1 MLFHLSFLIFDYCW
15 RKRNP
20 KQLPKE
26 RNPISLTAEHLSQFF
41 GTHPGAKC
49 WSRNGSAWTAMI
61 GHPSPDNGA
70 KYLRRLK
77 SINGLLFIYWTLTN
91 LFISCSHLSQVLI
104 FSHNIIASRNRKK
117 FIKGHSFNDFIK
129 GKVKGIT
136 ERLIK
141 ERWYMKKF
149 STWNHRKN
157 IPNYFYTVLV
167 ISF

>member
-20 KQLPKE
+20 KHLPKE

-41 GTHPGAKC
+41 WTHPGAKC

-91 LFISCSHLSQVLI
+91 LLISCSHLSQVLI
-104 FSHNIIASRNRKK
+104 FCHNIIASRSRKK
-117 FIKGHSFNDFIK
+117 FIKAHSFNDFIK
-129 GKVKGIT
+129 GELREIR

-141 ERWYMKKF
+141 ERWYTKKF
-149 STWNHRKN
+149 SPWNPEN
-157 IPNYFYTVLV
+157 D
-167 ISF
+167 ISNFF